1 MNAVQSGEEL
11 SLSEYNLL
19 EIATDPKTTIFF
31 GFATKKSRKG
41 HFVKEQTI
49 P

>member
-1 MNAVQSGEEL
+1 MRYRVEKS

-41 HFVKEQTI
+41 HFVKEKTI

>member
-1 MNAVQSGEEL
+1 MRYREEKS

-19 EIATDPKTTIFF
+19 EIATDPKATIFF
-31 GFATKKSRKG
+31 GSATKKSRKG
-41 HFVKEQTI
+41 HFVKEKSI